1 MDGGYLGILV
11 LLRFGRKNV
20 EFPISTK
27 HIYIWRFPLLP
38 MSTLGEKQNNP
49 VPIFVESPNQ
59 LNINRTQLKKMVF
72 VMNALDKGWS
82 VKKRDDEYIFTKKHE
97 NLREVF
103 RENYLETFIH
113 SNFEWGIL
121 RKLGEE

>member
-1 MDGGYLGILV
+1 MFRYFGILV
-11 LLRFGRKNV
+11 LWRFGRKNV

-27 HIYIWRFPLLP
+27 HIYIWRFPLLS